1 MKHVV
6 SVAASSPMHLLV
18 CAGLAWSALGMA
30 MHAKAAPATVR
41 PAITQA
47 AGTVVAAP
55 AAPLLKLKGAESL
68 LSFTA
73 RQIGVPMEGRFT
85 RYDAQI
91 RLDPKRPE
99 TGQVQ
104 VSIDMGSVALG
115 AEEDAMLKEGPWFHT
130 AKFPKATFVSQQ
142 IRQVAPGRL
151 EVAGTFTLKGV
162 AKPLVVPVAL
172 TASGGDWVAKGK
184 FNLPRLSYQVG
195 VGEWAD
201 INVIAND
208 VAVQFSWT
216 LQPVAV
222 VK

>member
-1 MKHVV
+1 MKRVV
-6 SVAASSPMHLLV
+6 LNQAGLLV
-18 CAGLAWSALGMA
+18 VAGLAWPLWVV
-30 MHAKAAPATVR
+30 AAPATVR
-41 PAITQA
+41 PAVTQA
-47 AGTVVAAP
+47 AGAVAP
-55 AAPLLKLKGAESL
+55 APVVPQLKLKQAESL

-104 VSIDMGSVALG
+104 VSIDMNSVALG
-115 AEEDAMLKEGPWFHT
+115 AEEDAMLKDVPWFHT

-151 EVAGTFTLKGV
+151 EAVGTFTLKGV
-162 AKPLVVPVAL
+162 AKPLVVPL
-172 TASGGDWVAKGK
+172 TLTPSGSEWVAKGR
-184 FNLPRLSYQVG
+184 FNVPRMAYQVG

-201 INVIAND
+201 VNVIANE

-216 LQPVAV
+216 LAALPVA
-222 VK
+222 K